1 MGDLVQDHL
10 GTDGRKMIIDAF
22 TFGDIPF
29 QEADEGITAAEVG
42 CEC

>member
-10 GTDGRKMIIDAF
+10 GTDGRKMIIDPF
-22 TFGDIPF
+22 SLGDIPF
-29 QEADEGITAAEVG
+29 LKADQGITTAEVG